1 MEGDSDTDSSS
12 SEDEPSSDEEED
24 SDSSDGLSPARS
36 LSSASA
42 SSLNSDDDEDTMYRD
57 YRRFQRTT
65 FLVAELSRREK
76 QVRSEMGRW
85 ERCMKRL
92 EKVLEEVKEAAS
104 VGVTDKGKERFGLDC
119 HDLSLDNVFVDENDP
134 SKIVSRYFL

>member
-1 MEGDSDTDSSS
+1 MEGDSDSDSSS
-12 SEDEPSSDEEED
+12 SESELSSDEEADD

-57 YRRFQRTT
+57 YRRYQRTT

-76 QVRSEMGRW
+76 QVRNEMGRW
-85 ERCMKRL
+85 ERCMERL
-92 EKVLEEVKEAAS
+92 EDVLKEVKQAAS
-104 VGVTDKGKERFGLDC
+104 IGVTSKSKEMFGLDC
-119 HDLSLDNVFVDENDP
+119 HDLSLDDVFVDERDP
-134 SKIVSRYFL
+134 SKIVS